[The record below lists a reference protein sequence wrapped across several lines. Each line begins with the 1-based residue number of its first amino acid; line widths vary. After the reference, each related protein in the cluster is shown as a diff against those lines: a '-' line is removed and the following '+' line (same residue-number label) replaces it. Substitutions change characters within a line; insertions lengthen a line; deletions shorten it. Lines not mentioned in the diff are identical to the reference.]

1 MITSTKTNILNNA
14 SWGIGTGIH
23 ICRLAVEGTLGGR
36 GRNAII
42 KREFYPFYEQT
53 KDAYSII
60 QSIKCED
67 PLESLAVDM
76 MKDATDSMNK
86 RSKDGRTTMCILTD
100 EILQGVQN
108 CQDKNIDWEKE
119 LTELWPFIE
128 QKIDE
133 QTRPITV
140 DEVEAVARTA
150 SDSVRL
156 GKLIGDVYKKQGA
169 ECIINHIE
177 SSGTFDDEVIYTNG
191 VHFTNTGFVAPAFV
205 HDEQAVKEGRRE
217 VKAIY
222 EKPVILVTKN
232 KLSNES
238 ELAPLLTKLMA
249 GDRKNLVIFT
259 SDMDNAMVRDLIN
272 THTANNNK
280 ESQYYGK
287 LLNICVIKA
296 PIIFKDM
303 VFEDFAKATGATIIE
318 DATGKTFKNLTFEDL
333 GTCDRIEI
341 EKEEIVL
348 NPSVDLTEHIADL
361 KAKGDEDSLRRVF
374 WLTSKTAKLKLGA
387 VNEGELSLMRLKC
400 LDGIH
405 SAQLSLQYGG
415 VVGGGKCLLN
425 IADSIT
431 ATDDIPN
438 LLREVLKSPM
448 IQIMKNAGKNTDE
461 KGTLFFGFDTL
472 NKDYGYNAKTR
483 KIEDLWKSGII
494 DASVVVKNAFKNGL
508 HIALRAIT
516 TNTFIDL
523 PKRTQEDL
531 QLEILGRQMRN
542 F

>member
-1 MITSTKTNILNNA
+1 MITSHKNNILDNA
-14 SWGIGTGIH
+14 KFGIANGVNL
-23 ICRLAVEGTLGGR
+23 CRKAVEKTLGGR
-36 GRNAII
+36 GSNVIL
-42 KREFYPFYEQT
+42 KQDFYPYYLQT
-53 KDAYSII
+53 KDAFSII
-60 QSIKCED
+60 QAIKCED

-100 EILQGVQN
+100 EILQGIQN

-119 LTELWPFIE
+119 LTELLPFIE

-133 QTRPITV
+133 QTRPIGV

-156 GKLIGDVYKKQGA
+156 GKLIGDVYKKQGK

-222 EKPVILVTKN
+222 EKPTILVTKN
-232 KLSNES
+232 KINEVDI
-238 ELAPLLTKLMA
+238 APLIEKMVATGKKDLI
-249 GDRKNLVIFT
+249 IFA
-259 SDMDNAMVRDLIN
+259 SDMDNEMVRKLIA
-272 THTANNNK
+272 THKAK
-280 ESQYYGK
+280 V
-287 LLNICVIKA
+287 LNICVVKA

-374 WLTSKTAKLKLGA
+374 WLTSKTAKIKLGA
-387 VNEGELSLMRLKC
+387 VNEGELSLQRLKA

-405 SAQLSLQYGG
+405 SSQLALNYGTVIGGGLCLMKVALKLDRTTKVGEIMFYALGAVMKQIITNAGHDPKLIADKLQY
-415 VVGGGKCLLN
+415 V
-425 IADSIT
+425 
-431 ATDDIPN
+431 DD
-438 LLREVLKSPM
+438 
-448 IQIMKNAGKNTDE
+448 
-461 KGTLFFGFDTL
+461 GF
-472 NKDYGYNAKTR
+472 NAKTGQ
-483 KIEDLWKSGII
+483 IEDLEKAGIV
-494 DASVVVKNAFKNGL
+494 DSALVQKNAVKNSI

-523 PKRTQEDL
+523 PKRTTEDL

>member
-1 MITSTKTNILNNA
+1 MIKQNTNIYENA
-14 SWGIGTGIH
+14 KHGIGNGVH
-23 ICRLAVEGTLGGR
+23 ICRLAVEKTLGGR
-36 GRNAII
+36 GSNVVL
-42 KREFYPFYEQT
+42 KQDFYPYYLQT
-53 KDAYSII
+53 KDAFSII
-60 QSIKCED
+60 QAIKCED
-67 PLESLAVDM
+67 PLESLAIDM

-100 EILQGVQN
+100 EILQGIQN

-119 LTELWPFIE
+119 LTELLPFIE

-156 GKLIGDVYKKQGA
+156 GKLIGDVYKKQGK

-222 EKPVILVTKN
+222 EKPTILVTKN
-232 KLSNES
+232 KINETDIS
-238 ELAPLLTKLMA
+238 PLIEKMVAMGKKDLI
-249 GDRKNLVIFT
+249 IFA
-259 SDMDNAMVRDLIN
+259 SDMDNEMVRKLIA
-272 THTANNNK
+272 THKAK
-280 ESQYYGK
+280 V
-287 LLNICVIKA
+287 LNICVVKA

-374 WLTSKTAKLKLGA
+374 WLTTKTAKIKLGA
-387 VNEGELSLMRLKC
+387 VNEGELSLLRLKAMDAVFSSQ
-400 LDGIH
+400 LALMSGI
-405 SAQLSLQYGG
+405 
-415 VVGGGKCLLN
+415 VKGGGQCLYE
-425 IADSIT
+425 IANNLPVNT
-431 ATDDIPN
+431 ASQI
-438 LLREVLKSPM
+438 L
-448 IQIMKNAGKNTDE
+448 IQALQAPRRQIIKNMNTEIVSD
-461 KGTLFFGFDTL
+461 
-472 NKDYGYNAKTR
+472 NV
-483 KIEDLWKSGII
+483 I
-494 DASVVVKNAFKNGL
+494 DASVVVSNGLKNAI

-523 PKRTQEDL
+523 PKRSTEDL

>member
-1 MITSTKTNILNNA
+1 
-14 SWGIGTGIH
+14 
-23 ICRLAVEGTLGGR
+23 
-36 GRNAII
+36 
-42 KREFYPFYEQT
+42 
-53 KDAYSII
+53 
-60 QSIKCED
+60 
-67 PLESLAVDM
+67 
-76 MKDATDSMNK
+76 MNK

-119 LTELWPFIE
+119 LTELLPFIE

-156 GKLIGDVYKKQGA
+156 GKLIGDVYKKQGK

-222 EKPVILVTKN
+222 EKPTILVTKN
-232 KLSNES
+232 KINEVDI
-238 ELAPLLTKLMA
+238 APLIEKMVATGQKDLI
-249 GDRKNLVIFT
+249 IFA
-259 SDMDNAMVRDLIN
+259 SDMDNEMVRKLIA
-272 THTANNNK
+272 THKAK
-280 ESQYYGK
+280 V
-287 LLNICVIKA
+287 LNICVVKA

-348 NPSVDLTEHIADL
+348 NPKSSDLEPPYVKAELAHHINQL
-361 KAKGDEDSLRRVF
+361 KEKGDEDSLRRVF
-374 WLTSKTAKLKLGA
+374 WLTSKTAKIKLGA
-387 VNEGELSLMRLKC
+387 VNEGELSLLRLKA
-400 LDGIH
+400 LDAIH
-405 SAQLSLQYGG
+405 SSQLALQYGV
-415 VVGGGKCLLN
+415 VVGGGLCLLN
-425 IADSIT
+425 VANKMTFKKDS
-431 ATDDIPN
+431 AN
-438 LLREVLKSPM
+438 EVIFNALYSPM
-448 IQIMKNAGKNTDE
+448 NQIMDNWGKLEPQEIKIGNTI
-461 KGTLFFGFDTL
+461 GF
-472 NKDYGYNAKTR
+472 NAKIG
-483 KIEDLWKSGII
+483 KIEDLEKAGII
-494 DASVVVKNAFKNGL
+494 DSALVQKNAIKNAI

-523 PKRTQEDL
+523 PKRSTEDL

>member
-1 MITSTKTNILNNA
+1 MITSHKTNCYDNA
-14 SWGIGTGIH
+14 SFGITNGVN
-23 ICRLAVEGTLGGR
+23 ICRKQVEKTLGGR
-36 GRNAII
+36 GHNAII

-60 QSIKCED
+60 QAIKCED

-100 EILQGVQN
+100 EILQGMQN

-119 LTELWPFIE
+119 LTELLPFIE

-133 QTRPITV
+133 QTRQITV

-177 SSGTFDDEVIYTNG
+177 SSGTFDDEVIFTEG
-191 VHFTNTGFVAPAFV
+191 VHFTNTGFIAPAFV
-205 HDEQAVKEGRRE
+205 HDELAVKEGRRE
-217 VKAIY
+217 MKAIY
-222 EKPVILVTKN
+222 EKPTILVTKN
-232 KLSNES
+232 KISNDNDI
-238 ELAPLLTKLMA
+238 APLVEKLIA
-249 GDRKNLVIFT
+249 LGKKDLIIFT
-259 SDMDNAMVRDLIN
+259 HDMDNEVVRHLIN
-272 THTANNNK
+272 THKAK
-280 ESQYYGK
+280 V
-287 LLNICVIKA
+287 LNICVVKA
-296 PIIFKDM
+296 PIIFKDF
-303 VFEDFAKATGATIIE
+303 VFEDFAKATGATIVE
-318 DATGKTFKNLTFEDL
+318 DATGLSFKNLEMKHL

-341 EKEEIVL
+341 DKEELVL

-374 WLTSKTAKLKLGA
+374 WLTTKTAKIKLGA
-387 VNEGELSLMRLKC
+387 VNEGELSLLRLKC
-400 LDGIH
+400 LDAVH
-405 SAQLSLQYGG
+405 SSRLALDYGVVKGGG
-415 VVGGGKCLLN
+415 VCLAEISNEMPHNEKGDLAGGALIMYNALQAPYHQIKNNMTRDNYEFDGEFEDYGN
-425 IADSIT
+425 
-431 ATDDIPN
+431 DI
-438 LLREVLKSPM
+438 VDASAV
-448 IQIMKNAGKNTDE
+448 QKNAVRNS
-461 KGTLFFGFDTL
+461 
-472 NKDYGYNAKTR
+472 
-483 KIEDLWKSGII
+483 I
-494 DASVVVKNAFKNGL
+494 

-523 PKRTQEDL
+523 PKRSYEDL
-531 QLEILGRQMRN
+531 QLEILGKQRMN

>member
-1 MITSTKTNILNNA
+1 MTTSHKTNVIENA
-14 SWGIGTGIH
+14 KFGISNGIH
-23 ICRLAVEGTLGGR
+23 LCRLAVEKTLGGR
-36 GRNAII
+36 GSNVIL
-42 KREFYPFYEQT
+42 KQDFYPYYLQT
-53 KDAYSII
+53 KDAFSII
-60 QSIKCED
+60 QAIKCED

-100 EILQGVQN
+100 EILQGIQA

-119 LTELWPFIE
+119 LTELLPFIE

-156 GKLIGDVYKKQGA
+156 GKLIGDVYKKQGK

-191 VHFTNTGFVAPAFV
+191 VHFTNTGFIAPAFV
-205 HDEQAVKEGRRE
+205 HDELAVKEGRRE
-217 VKAIY
+217 MKAIY
-222 EKPVILVTKN
+222 EKPSILVTKN
-232 KLSNES
+232 KIMS
-238 ELAPLLTKLMA
+238 EVSITPFLKKFIAA
-249 GDRKNLVIFT
+249 GRKDLIIFT
-259 SDMDNAMVRDLIN
+259 SDMDNEVIRRLIN
-272 THTANNNK
+272 THQSKAM
-280 ESQYYGK
+280 
-287 LLNICVIKA
+287 NICVVKA

-303 VFEDFAKATGATIIE
+303 VFEDFAKATGATIVE
-318 DATGKTFKNLTFEDL
+318 DATGVSFNNLNLQHL

-374 WLTSKTAKLKLGA
+374 WLNSKTAKVKLGA
-387 VNEGELSLMRLKC
+387 INEGELSLLRLKC
-400 LDGIH
+400 TDAVH
-405 SAQLSLQYGG
+405 SSKLSLEYG
-415 VVGGGKCLLN
+415 VVLGGGCCLFQ
-425 IADSIT
+425 IAQELSASPVNDIIKRVLE
-431 ATDDIPN
+431 APRNQIIQNMRTDRMERDI
-438 LLREVLKSPM
+438 VDASAVC
-448 IQIMKNAGKNTDE
+448 KNAV
-461 KGTLFFGFDTL
+461 
-472 NKDYGYNAKTR
+472 R
-483 KIEDLWKSGII
+483 
-494 DASVVVKNAFKNGL
+494 NAFG
-508 HIALRAIT
+508 IATRALT

-523 PKRTQEDL
+523 PKRSTEDL

>member
-1 MITSTKTNILNNA
+1 MIKQNTNIYENA
-14 SWGIGTGIH
+14 KHGIANGVN
-23 ICRLAVEGTLGGR
+23 ICRKSVEGTLGGR
-36 GRNAII
+36 GKNAII
-42 KREFYPFYEQT
+42 KQEFYPFYLQT
-53 KDAYSII
+53 KDAFSII
-60 QSIKCED
+60 QAIKCED

-100 EILQGVQN
+100 EILQGIQA

-119 LTELWPFIE
+119 LTELLPFIE

-156 GKLIGDVYKKQGA
+156 GKLIGDVYKKQGK

-232 KLSNES
+232 KLSSEA

-249 GDRKNLVIFT
+249 QDKRNLVIFA
-259 SDMDNAMVRDLIN
+259 SEMDNAIVRDLIN

-280 ESQYYGK
+280 KGEYYGK
-287 LLNICVIKA
+287 LLNICVVNA
-296 PIIFKDM
+296 PIIFKDF

-374 WLTSKTAKLKLGA
+374 WLTTKTAKIKLGA
-387 VNEGELSLMRLKC
+387 VNEGELSLLRLKA
-400 LDGIH
+400 LDAIH
-405 SAQLSLQYGG
+405 SSQLALQGG
-415 VVGGGKCLLN
+415 IVAGGGLCLMQVA
-425 IADSIT
+425 IALDRIT
-431 ATDDIPN
+431 KWGEIMFYT
-438 LLREVLKSPM
+438 LGSPM
-448 IQIMKNAGKNTDE
+448 RQITTNAGVNPNDIKDSFEFVNQGFDAKTGKLVDMFEAGIVDSAIVQKNA
-461 KGTLFFGFDTL
+461 
-472 NKDYGYNAKTR
+472 
-483 KIEDLWKSGII
+483 I
-494 DASVVVKNAFKNGL
+494 KNAI

-523 PKRTQEDL
+523 LKRTTEDL

>member
-1 MITSTKTNILNNA
+1 LCWISISIFYNFNFYSKMITTTKTNIFSNA
-14 SWGIGTGIH
+14 SRGIANGVN
-23 ICRLAVEGTLGGR
+23 ICRKAVEGTLGGR
-36 GRNAII
+36 GKNAII
-42 KREFYPFYEQT
+42 KQEFYPFYLQT
-53 KDAYSII
+53 KDAFSII
-60 QSIKCED
+60 QAIKCED

-119 LTELWPFIE
+119 LTELLPFIE

-222 EKPVILVTKN
+222 EKPTILVTKN
-232 KLSNES
+232 KINETDIT
-238 ELAPLLTKLMA
+238 PLIEKMVATGKKDLI
-249 GDRKNLVIFT
+249 IFA
-259 SDMDNAMVRDLIN
+259 SDMDNEMVRKLIA
-272 THTANNNK
+272 THKAK
-280 ESQYYGK
+280 V
-287 LLNICVIKA
+287 LNICVIKA

-318 DATGKTFKNLTFEDL
+318 DATGKTFKNLTFDDL

-348 NPSVDLTEHIADL
+348 NPSIDLTEHIADL

-374 WLTSKTAKLKLGA
+374 WLTTKTAKIKLGA
-387 VNEGELSLMRLKC
+387 VNEGELSLLRLKA
-400 LDGIH
+400 LDAIH
-405 SAQLSLQYGG
+405 SSQLALQYGI
-415 VVGGGKCLLN
+415 VAGGGICLSNIIPMLPQKAGLTTLMKKVLDAPFQQIKLN
-425 IADSIT
+425 AGLDKFIGFTSMSEGINVKTGKVVDMFDEGIVDSAI
-431 ATDDIPN
+431 
-438 LLREVLKSPM
+438 V
-448 IQIMKNAGKNTDE
+448 QKNA
-461 KGTLFFGFDTL
+461 
-472 NKDYGYNAKTR
+472 
-483 KIEDLWKSGII
+483 I
-494 DASVVVKNAFKNGL
+494 KNAI

-523 PKRTQEDL
+523 PKRTTEDL
-531 QLEILGRQMRN
+531 QLEILGRQRMN

>member
-1 MITSTKTNILNNA
+1 MITSHKNNCYDNA
-14 SWGIGTGIH
+14 NWGIATGVN
-23 ICRLAVEGTLGGR
+23 ICRKQVEKTLGGR
-36 GRNAII
+36 GKNAIV
-42 KREFYPFYEQT
+42 KQEFYPYYLQT
-53 KDAYSII
+53 KDAFTII
-60 QSIKCED
+60 QAIKCED

-100 EILQGVQN
+100 EILQGIQA

-119 LTELWPFIE
+119 LTELLPFIE

-156 GKLIGDVYKKQGA
+156 GKLIGDVYKKQGK

-222 EKPVILVTKN
+222 EKPTILVTKN
-232 KLSNES
+232 KINETDISPLIEKMVAMGKKDLIIFAS
-238 ELAPLLTKLMA
+238 E
-249 GDRKNLVIFT
+249 
-259 SDMDNAMVRDLIN
+259 MDNEMVRKLIA
-272 THTANNNK
+272 THKAK
-280 ESQYYGK
+280 V
-287 LLNICVIKA
+287 LNICVVKA

-374 WLTSKTAKLKLGA
+374 WLTTKTAKIKLGA
-387 VNEGELSLMRLKC
+387 VNEGELSLLRLKA
-400 LDGIH
+400 LDAIH
-405 SAQLSLQYGG
+405 SSQLALQYGI
-415 VVGGGKCLLN
+415 VAGGGICLSNIIPMLPQKENLTTLMKKVLDAPFQQIKLN
-425 IADSIT
+425 AGLDKFIGFTSMSEGVNVKTGKVVDMFDEGIVDSAI
-431 ATDDIPN
+431 
-438 LLREVLKSPM
+438 V
-448 IQIMKNAGKNTDE
+448 QKNA
-461 KGTLFFGFDTL
+461 
-472 NKDYGYNAKTR
+472 
-483 KIEDLWKSGII
+483 
-494 DASVVVKNAFKNGL
+494 VKNSV

-523 PKRTQEDL
+523 PKRSTEDL
-531 QLEILGRQMRN
+531 QMEILGRQMRN

>member
-1 MITSTKTNILNNA
+1 MKQNTNIYENA
-14 SWGIGTGIH
+14 KYGIGNGVH
-23 ICRLAVEGTLGGR
+23 ICRLAVEKTLGGR
-36 GRNAII
+36 GSNVVL
-42 KREFYPFYEQT
+42 KQDFYPYYLQT
-53 KDAYSII
+53 KDAFSII
-60 QSIKCED
+60 QAIKCED

-100 EILQGVQN
+100 EILQGIQN

-119 LTELWPFIE
+119 LTELLPFIE

-156 GKLIGDVYKKQGA
+156 GKLIGDVYKKQGK

-222 EKPVILVTKN
+222 EKPTILVTKN
-232 KLSNES
+232 KINETDIS
-238 ELAPLLTKLMA
+238 PLIEKMVAMGKKDLI
-249 GDRKNLVIFT
+249 IFA
-259 SDMDNAMVRDLIN
+259 SDMDNEMVRKLIA
-272 THTANNNK
+272 THKAK
-280 ESQYYGK
+280 V
-287 LLNICVIKA
+287 LNICVIKA
-296 PIIFKDM
+296 PIIFKEM

-318 DATGKTFKNLTFEDL
+318 DATGKTFKNLTFDDL

-374 WLTSKTAKLKLGA
+374 WLTTKTAKIKLGA
-387 VNEGELSLMRLKC
+387 VNEGELSLQRLKA

-405 SAQLSLQYGG
+405 SAQLALQYGI
-415 VVGGGKCLLN
+415 VAGGGVALLN
-425 IADSIT
+425 VAGQL
-431 ATDDIPN
+431 PEGMM
-438 LLREVLKSPM
+438 REVLKAPI
-448 IQIMKNAGKNTDE
+448 IQIKRNAGNENRFEGEGDTQ
-461 KGTLFFGFDTL
+461 GFD
-472 NKDYGYNAKTR
+472 AKTR
-483 KIEDLWKSGII
+483 TVIPDMFKAGIV
-494 DASVVVKNAFKNGL
+494 DSSLVVKNAIKNAI

-523 PKRTQEDL
+523 PKRSTEDL